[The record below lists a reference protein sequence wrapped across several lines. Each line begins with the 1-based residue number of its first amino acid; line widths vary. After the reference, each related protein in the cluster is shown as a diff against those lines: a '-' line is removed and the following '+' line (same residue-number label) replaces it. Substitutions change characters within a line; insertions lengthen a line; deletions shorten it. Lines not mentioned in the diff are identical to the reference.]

1 MTNRKTGGRR
11 AQRHQDSKYHPGPGH
26 WDPSRKLRR
35 SEAAEYLRDEWG
47 IPISPR
53 TLANLAVLGGGPI
66 YLRCGLYVLYDIPDL
81 DDYARS
87 RIARR
92 RSTTEI
98 VEQRGVGT

>member
-11 AQRHQDSKYHPGPGH
+11 AQRHQDSKYRLGPAH

-35 SEAAEYLRDEWG
+35 SEAAEYLKDEWG
-47 IPISPR
+47 VPISPG
-53 TLANLAVLGGGPI
+53 TLANLAVLGGGPT
-66 YLRCGLYVLYDIPDL
+66 YLKCGMYVLYDIPDL

-87 RIARR
+87 RIVRR

-98 VEQRGVGT
+98 VEQQGVGT